1 LTPTFILG
9 TQKQHSWCV
18 QLVLRCLHHNNLF
31 AKLEKCKC
39 DQMVMEFVG
48 YETALGDELRKV
60 LREVAA
66 VVS

>member
-1 LTPTFILG
+1 
-9 TQKQHSWCV
+9 
-18 QLVLRCLHHNNLF
+18 
-31 AKLEKCKC
+31 
-39 DQMVMEFVG
+39 MVMEFVG